1 MTPEIS
7 PEQFQR
13 LRARVCYQLLT
24 RLGKH
29 PDEATNAELFLAMSY
44 AFREA
49 IVLQWVASET
59 ALSRQVGPAVYYLS
73 MEYLPGKTLR
83 SGIDAFHRQQV
94 LRELIKSFG
103 RDYEELIRLDPEPGL
118 GNGGLGRLASCMLE
132 AAATQRLPVRGY
144 GLRYQYGIFEQ
155 QVWGGVQVER
165 PDMWLAR
172 EFPWEFRR
180 DGSAV
185 YVHFGGKSVPI
196 KNTVGDYV
204 DDLTDFSLVR
214 ALPYDMPII
223 GYPSCDQGSFIT
235 TLRLW
240 STKESPRN
248 FELQSYN
255 SGRLDQAA
263 ENTVLT
269 DVLYPA
275 DSHDAGRRTRLKQ
288 EFLLVSASL
297 QDIFQQYFATHQGLA
312 AFADSIRIQI
322 NDTHPSLIIA
332 ELMRMLTKSYSMPWS
347 TALNTT
353 MQVCSFTNHTIMKEA
368 LEQWEV
374 PWLRT
379 LLPRQTAVIER
390 LNLEFLNR
398 VRQDHPGDEELI
410 RRVSIVENN
419 QVRMAP
425 LAIVGS
431 HRVNGVAPLHT
442 DLLQQQLFPDYDRL
456 FPNRFCNITNGV
468 SPRRWVLEC
477 NPRLAAVLDDT
488 LGQGWRTDWGM
499 VAQLQ
504 KHVDD
509 RQLLQ
514 RLIEIKQANKE
525 HLAFW
530 MLQHVPYR
538 DQKGRLQRVG
548 LQVNPRAIFQ
558 VHAKR
563 LHEYKRQLLSAL
575 GLIVR
580 MIRIKRD
587 PRGWQPIVF
596 IFAGK
601 AAPGYRNAKAV
612 LQLITALEDLT
623 QSDPVLRELMQVIFL
638 ENWDVTQAQQVIP
651 ASDLSVQI
659 PCPGYEASGTGNMKF
674 LMNGALTIGSIDGAN
689 IDIAQ
694 SVGAAAWPFQFGGD
708 LHYIRERQHS
718 AAYHPQQILDA
729 HPDIAEALT
738 MLRSGQLARYE
749 SERAA
754 FEGLCY
760 RLLEADGN
768 PSPDPY
774 HVLGD
779 LPEYIQTQARV
790 DELYRDEARWASI
803 SLLNIAGSGPFSIDR
818 TIQEYNKLVW
828 GAQQVDICAE
838 QLRQLRQQRDTITF

>member
-1 MTPEIS
+1 MSDMPPEH
-7 PEQFQR
+7 FQR

-29 PDEATNAELFLAMSY
+29 PDEASNAELFLAMSY

-49 IVLQWVASET
+49 IVLQWVASES
-59 ALSRQVGPAVYYLS
+59 AICLQRGPVVYYLS

-83 SGIDAFHRQQV
+83 AGVEAFGRQDV
-94 LRELIKSFG
+94 LRALVKSFD
-103 RDYEELIRLDPEPGL
+103 RDYDELIRLDPEPGL

-132 AAATQRLPVRGY
+132 AAATQRVPMRGY

-155 QVWGGVQVER
+155 QVWGGLQVER
-165 PDMWLAR
+165 PDMWLAK

-180 DGSAV
+180 DGNAV
-185 YVHFGGKSVPI
+185 YVHFGGRITSI
-196 KNTVGDYV
+196 QNAVGDPV
-204 DDLTDFSLVR
+204 DDLTDFASVR

-223 GYPSCDQGSFIT
+223 GYPSCEQGAFIA

-312 AFADSIRIQI
+312 AFADSVRIQI
-322 NDTHPSLIIA
+322 NDTHPSLVIA
-332 ELMRMLTKSYSMPWS
+332 ELVRMLTKSYSMPW
-347 TALNTT
+347 AKAIETT
-353 MQVCSFTNHTIMKEA
+353 MQVCSFTNHTIMREA

-374 PWLRT
+374 PWLRA
-379 LLPRQTAVIER
+379 LLPRQTSVIER
-390 LNLEFLNR
+390 LNLEFLNA
-398 VRQDHPGDEELI
+398 VRRDHPGDEDLV

-419 QVRMAP
+419 QVRMAS

-431 HRVNGVAPLHT
+431 HRINGVAPLHT
-442 DLLQQQLFPDYDRL
+442 NLIRQQLFADYDKL
-456 FPNRFCNITNGV
+456 FPDRFCNITNGV

-477 NPRLAAVLDDT
+477 NPALSELLNKQ
-488 LGQGWRTDWGM
+488 LGARWITNWSC
-499 VAQLQ
+499 VSEL
-504 KHVDD
+504 
-509 RQLLQ
+509 RQQSANLELLQ
-514 RLIEIKQANKE
+514 QLSDIKRANKE
-525 HLAFW
+525 RLAFW
-530 MLQHVPYR
+530 MLQNVPYR

-548 LQVNPRAIFQ
+548 LQVNPEAIFE

-563 LHEYKRQLLSAL
+563 LHEYKRQLMSAL
-575 GLIVR
+575 GLLVR
-580 MIRIKRD
+580 MIRIKRNPNGWV
-587 PRGWQPIVF
+587 PRVF

-612 LQLITALEDLT
+612 LQLITALEDIT
-623 QSDPVLRELMQVIFL
+623 QSDPLLREVMPVIFL

-651 ASDLSVQI
+651 AADLSVQI

-689 IDIAQ
+689 IDIAE
-694 SVGAAAWPFQFGGD
+694 SVGAEGWPFQFGAS
-708 LHYIRERQHS
+708 LEQIKARQQDGS
-718 AAYHPQQILDA
+718 YHPQQILDA
-729 HPDIAEALT
+729 HSDIAAAIEL
-738 MLRSGQLARYE
+738 LRSGELARYE

-754 FEGLCY
+754 FESLCW
-760 RLLEADGN
+760 RLLEADGS

-779 LPEYIQTQARV
+779 LPDYLDAQAKV
-790 DELYRDEARWASI
+790 EELYKCSSDWSRL

-818 TIQEYNKLVW
+818 TIQDYNALVW
-828 GAQQVDICAE
+828 GAKQVDISAE
-838 QLRQLRQQRDTITF
+838 HLRFLRQQRDTITL